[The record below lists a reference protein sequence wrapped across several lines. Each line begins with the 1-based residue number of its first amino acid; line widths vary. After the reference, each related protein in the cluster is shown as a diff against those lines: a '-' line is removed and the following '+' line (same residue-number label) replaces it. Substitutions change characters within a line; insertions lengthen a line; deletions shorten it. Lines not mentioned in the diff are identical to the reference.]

1 MKRKMPDKLVKEIN
15 RIFHEEEAKLYDER
29 HPEIEREKENWNYV
43 LSKYLPYPPE
53 KCKVLDI
60 GTGTGFVPSVIDRYL
75 EDSIIIATDIS
86 QNMLLNAKLKLGN
99 LRNDLESAVCD
110 VEILPIRDNSIDI
123 ITINSTLHHIP
134 NYLRTLK
141 EIARILSREGILFI
155 MHEPNKLFY
164 HSLLPKINYVF
175 QLYLNLK
182 FKLKRRQGK
191 KKDWNKFFNDVNQ
204 RLLIEG
210 LIEQPLSPRQIQML
224 VDIHSPTASGIPDKE
239 KGFVPA
245 HIASQLKDLR
255 LIEMKTYNY
264 LEKTDPGT
272 DLLSFLLN
280 KVLAR
285 LFPGKGYNFS
295 MVLGKRRGQNDND

>member
-1 MKRKMPDKLVKEIN
+1 MPDKLVKEVN
-15 RIFHEEEAKLYDER
+15 RVFHEEEAKLYDER
-29 HPEIEREKENWNYV
+29 HPEIERERENWNNI
-43 LSKYLPYPPE
+43 LSKCLPYPPK

-60 GTGTGFVPSVIDRYL
+60 GTGTGFVPSIIDRYL
-75 EDSIIIATDIS
+75 EDSVIIATDIS
-86 QNMLLNAKLKLGN
+86 QNMLLNAKLKLSN
-99 LRNDLESAVCD
+99 LRNYFESVVCD
-110 VEILPIRDNSIDI
+110 VEILPFRDNSIDI

-134 NYLRTLK
+134 NYLGMLK
-141 EIARILSREGILFI
+141 ETARILSREGILVI

-164 HSLLPKINYVF
+164 RSLLPKINYVF

-182 FKLKRRQGK
+182 FKLKRRQGTEK
-191 KKDWNKFFNDVNQ
+191 NWNKFFEGVNQ
-204 RLLIEG
+204 KLLIEG
-210 LIEQPLSPRQIQML
+210 LIEQSLSPRQIQML

-245 HIASQLKDLR
+245 HIALQLKGLR

-264 LEKTDPGT
+264 LGKTDPGT

-295 MVLGKRRGQNDND
+295 LVLGKRRG

>member
-1 MKRKMPDKLVKEIN
+1 MKRKISDKLIKEVN
-15 RIFHEEEAKLYDER
+15 RVFHEEEAKLYDER
-29 HPEIEREKENWNYV
+29 HPEIERERENWNYV
-43 LSKYLPYPPE
+43 LSKCLPYPPK
-53 KCKVLDI
+53 KCKILDI
-60 GTGTGFVPSVIDRYL
+60 GTGTGFVPSIIDRYF
-75 EDSIIIATDIS
+75 EDSVIIATDIS
-86 QNMLLNAKLKLGN
+86 QNMLLNAKLKLSN
-99 LRNDLESAVCD
+99 LRNYFESVVCD
-110 VEILPIRDNSIDI
+110 VEILPFRDNSIDI

-134 NYLRTLK
+134 NYLGMLK
-141 EIARILSREGILFI
+141 ETARILSREGILVI

-164 HSLLPKINYVF
+164 RSLLPKINYVF

-182 FKLKRRQGK
+182 FKLKRRQGTEK
-191 KKDWNKFFNDVNQ
+191 NWNKFFEGVNQ
-204 RLLIEG
+204 KLLIEG
-210 LIEQPLSPRQIQML
+210 LIEQSLSPRQIQML

-245 HIASQLKDLR
+245 HIALQLKGLR

-264 LEKTDPGT
+264 LGKTDPGT

-295 MVLGKRRGQNDND
+295 LVLGKRRG